1 MPTAELL
8 DAVIQLDG
16 DRLTLSNNRMLRQIS
31 LVGGLFA
38 TTRLVNRATG
48 REWAAPAGPPRSFLS
63 FAGHAA
69 PADSEV
75 SLAQASLE
83 VVERPVAE
91 QPHVRATMV
100 VKLWGITLGRTYV
113 IYPGCPATA
122 CWTEVNGTIEGREE
136 AQTCDRRGRRLL
148 PESAAAPPAH
158 RDVHDWLQV
167 RDPHLRVRNT
177 RFTDCTDL
185 NDSYVQEEERDA
197 FDTHVPWLL
206 EGNLLVAESL
216 IDGEGFY
223 LLKESPVLADQPD
236 HPDADFLC
244 DFSKGLI
251 AQTGW
256 GMTPSDVVNA
266 PAVHSWRTVVG
277 VFGPVEGDAQTAVKS
292 YLRNRCREVPGRD
305 WLVTANQWGDRGEG
319 KQLGE
324 AFVRAEIDRCA
335 ELGIEAY
342 MLDAGWQ
349 VGDISK
355 VSPDAPESPFY
366 GREEFWTV
374 DRAKFPDGLG
384 TLADYAKQ
392 RGVQLLFWHNPDP
405 TDQNA
410 NHERD
415 AGLLLSLWRD
425 YGARVLKIDGV
436 WNITRLAEM
445 RNRAMLERVIEES
458 GGEVS
463 FQLDITQG
471 VRWGFVGAIPLG
483 VLFVEN
489 RYTHWRNYF
498 PYKVH
503 RNLWELSRYLRPQ
516 RLQFEFL
523 NNAADRAAFYQ
534 PDFPVDD
541 PFRPDRYTLDY
552 IFATVMFA
560 NPLASMEPSALTAE
574 QCRQLRPA
582 LAAYTAIRDEMFRGE
597 IYPLGEKPSGR
608 SLTAFQSHNATLG
621 TGFVCVYR
629 EATSRSDAVIQLH
642 GMPDPSAY
650 QFEKLLGQGTVTAH
664 GDACVFH
671 LPEERS
677 YALFRYSQR

>member
-1 MPTAELL
+1 MRTAELH
-8 DAVIQLDG
+8 DAFVQLDSA
-16 DRLTLSNNRMLRQIS
+16 RLTLSNDCLLREIS
-31 LVGGLFA
+31 LGERLFA

-48 REWAAPAGPPRSFLS
+48 RELAAPTDRLPSFLS

-69 PADSEV
+69 AAECEV

-91 QPHVRATMV
+91 QPHVRATIV
-100 VKLWGITLGRTYV
+100 LKLWGITLRRTYV
-113 IYPGCPATA
+113 VYPGCPATA
-122 CWTEVNGTIEGREE
+122 CWTEVSGRITQRED
-136 AQTCDRRGRRLL
+136 AQTHDRRGRRLL
-148 PESAAAPPAH
+148 PDSTAAPPAR

-167 RDPHLRVRNT
+167 LDPHLRVRNI

-185 NDSYVQEEERDA
+185 NDSYVQEEQRDA

-206 EGNLLVAESL
+206 EGNLLIAESL

-223 LLKESPVLADQPD
+223 MLKESPVLADQPD

-244 DFSKGLI
+244 DFSKGLV

-256 GMTPSDVVNA
+256 GMTPSDLVDMPVV
-266 PAVHSWRTVVG
+266 PSWRTAVG
-277 VFGPVEGDAQTAVKS
+277 VFGPGQGASQAAVKS
-292 YLRNRCREVPGRD
+292 YLRNRCREVSGRD

-319 KQLGE
+319 KQLND
-324 AFVRAEIDRCA
+324 AFVRAEINRCA
-335 ELGIEAY
+335 DLGIEAY

-355 VSPDAPESPFY
+355 VSPDGLESPFY
-366 GREEFWTV
+366 GREPFWAV

-405 TDQNA
+405 TGQNA

-415 AGLLLSLWRD
+415 ARLLLSLWRD

-436 WNITRLAEM
+436 WNITRMAEM

-463 FQLDITQG
+463 FQIDITQG
-471 VRWGFVGAIPLG
+471 VRWGFVGGIPLG

-489 RYTHWRNYF
+489 RYTHWKNYF

-523 NNAADRAAFYQ
+523 NNAAERAAFYR
-534 PDFPVDD
+534 PAFPEDD

-560 NPLASMEPSALTAE
+560 NPLAFMEPSALTDE
-574 QCRQLRPA
+574 QCRQLHPA
-582 LAAYTAIRDEMFRGE
+582 LAVYRSIRDEVFRGE
-597 IYPLGEKPSGR
+597 VYPLGEKPSGR
-608 SLTAFQSHNATLG
+608 SLTAFQSHNAPLG

-629 EATSRSDAVIQLH
+629 EATGRTEAVIQMH
-642 GMPDPSAY
+642 GMPDPSEY

-664 GDACVFH
+664 GGACVFH
-671 LPEERS
+671 LPEERN
-677 YALFRYSQR
+677 YALFRYSPQ